1 MYYNVYT
8 HTLTHSH
15 SLTHTHTLTHTH
27 SHSDIEVLYGGDDIF
42 DYELN
47 QAKLHDIKLAAISG
61 GVILITM
68 LILTGFSPSLTL
80 WGALAIV
87 MCYIVALAFYRLVLH
102 FETFSLLT
110 IVTTFVIIGI
120 GVDDVFV
127 FLNTF
132 KQSKDLEGLDTVH
145 KRITHTILVATSATF
160 FTSAT
165 TTIAFLAN
173 AVSEVCVYIYMYC
186 TERKTCVLL

>member
-1 MYYNVYT
+1 
-8 HTLTHSH
+8 
-15 SLTHTHTLTHTH
+15 
-27 SHSDIEVLYGGDDIF
+27 
-42 DYELN
+42 
-47 QAKLHDIKLAAISG
+47 
-61 GVILITM
+61 M
-68 LILTGFSPSLTL
+68 LLLTGFSPSLTL

-132 KQSKDLEGLDTVH
+132 KQSEDLEGLDTVH

-173 AVSEVCVYIYMYC
+173 AVSEVYTCICVYIYICMYC